1 MHMSLNESSNLLNI
15 NLRDMKVPE
24 DYEQVATL
32 LNLIEPGAATAQ
44 SLEEEDRHIPAASN
58 LKLNE
63 DGLLVGFGRT
73 RVVAENEDGQIIGY
87 GAAFRA
93 PWVDPGSVGSVFCV
107 HPDFRGEG
115 VGGRILNHIENW
127 AVENRAS
134 ILSSVVMDWIEES
147 LPFVEKHGFSVD
159 AHVFDLI
166 LDLAQF
172 GSPSFDETIQEV
184 KDSGVEFLTL
194 ADLSGED
201 SEAKLYELCV
211 ETAKDNPGQYGGLP
225 PFDQWRKE
233 FLPEDISRKDWVFV
247 AVDGERFAGVTQ
259 LFSTEDEGV
268 LYTNYTGVLKEY
280 RGRGIAKALK
290 LISID
295 AARKVGAHTMTTD
308 SEEQNTPMQH
318 INRSLGYIPGQG
330 HYRILKQLKQG

>member
-1 MHMSLNESSNLLNI
+1 MSINKSSELVNI
-15 NLRDMKVPE
+15 NLRDMKVPD

-44 SLEEEDRHIPAASN
+44 SLEEEDRQIPATSN

-63 DGLLVGFGRT
+63 AGLLVGFGRT

-115 VGGRILNHIENW
+115 VGGRILNYIENW

-134 ILSSVVMDWIEES
+134 VLTSVIMDWIEES
-147 LPFVEKHGFSVD
+147 VPFAEKHGFSVD
-159 AHVFDLI
+159 AHVFDLVLN
-166 LDLAQF
+166 LDGLDTSLA
-172 GSPSFDETIQEV
+172 EATIREV
-184 KDSGVEFLTL
+184 KESGLQFLTL
-194 ADLSGED
+194 ADLPGED
-201 SEAKLYELCV
+201 SETKLYELCV
-211 ETAKDNPGQYGGLP
+211 ETSKDNPGQYGSLP
-225 PFDQWRKE
+225 PFEQWRKE
-233 FLPEDISRKDWVFV
+233 FLPEDTSRKDWVFI
-247 AVDGERFAGVTQ
+247 AVDGEEFAGVTQ

-268 LYTNYTGVLKEY
+268 LYTNYTGVQKEY

-290 LISID
+290 LISIE
-295 AARKVGAHTMTTD
+295 AARKAGAHTMTTD
-308 SEEQNTPMQH
+308 SEAQNTPMQH